1 MFDKMYMVK
10 VFTKEHIM
18 YMYHNMFT
26 ISTAVHGY
34 SLKYTCK
41 LAGNYKLY
49 STGNQIP
56 VYFSWT
62 KKRYILSVD
71 ITHLAVPDHSAL
83 VDSDFLITVFLQ
95 CHLPSDS
102 IYSVLS
108 LNHNGNNYLNDS
120 NFNDYYYPIFYW
132 SLHRLDWRST
142 SLWNLCAP
150 LML

>member
-1 MFDKMYMVK
+1 MYMVK
-10 VFTKEHIM
+10 VFTKEYIT

-34 SLKYTCK
+34 SLKYK

-56 VYFSWT
+56 VYFSWI
-62 KKRYILSVD
+62 KKRYILCVD
-71 ITHLAVPDHSAL
+71 ITHLAVPDHTAL

-108 LNHNGNNYLNDS
+108 LNHNGNNYLTEWS
-120 NFNDYYYPIFYW
+120 FNDYNYPIFYT
-132 SLHRLDWRST
+132 D
-142 SLWNLCAP
+142 LCIA
-150 LML
+150 